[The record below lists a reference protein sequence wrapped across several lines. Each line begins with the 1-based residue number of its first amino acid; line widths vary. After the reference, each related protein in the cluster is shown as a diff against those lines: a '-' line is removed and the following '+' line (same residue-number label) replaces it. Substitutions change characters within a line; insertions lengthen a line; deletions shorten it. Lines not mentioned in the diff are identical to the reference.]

1 MQVSPNYLLPSSDP
15 DHMCRGTIPLKNRRL
30 TCGCPVRAEPPEP
43 MTHNEIA
50 DFDNLSVEVLRKK
63 IVGRY
68 MASAFN
74 NCRNQKL
81 R

>member
-1 MQVSPNYLLPSSDP
+1 MQLGPNDLLPSPDP
-15 DHMCRGTIPLKNRRL
+15 DNVCKGTIPLKNSML

-43 MTHNEIA
+43 LTHNEIA
-50 DFDNLSVEVLRKK
+50 DFGNLSVEVLRKK

-74 NCRNQKL
+74 NCQN
-81 R
+81 

>member
-1 MQVSPNYLLPSSDP
+1 M
-15 DHMCRGTIPLKNRRL
+15 L
-30 TCGCPVRAEPPEP
+30 TCGCPVRAEAPEP
-43 MTHNEIA
+43 LTHKEVA

-81 R
+81 KMMFTGEPLQLFVDPKVKTDRQS